1 MENNNPATSQQT
13 SPGSTGN
20 IYEVSLLDLLV
31 ILVQQRWF
39 IIKFTSVFALLA
51 ILYSLLATPVYK
63 STLQIM
69 PPGGSQSGASAM
81 LAAAG
86 IGDLV
91 GGFGATQGDTVVGI
105 TKSNVVLDRVID
117 KNGLLTREP
126 EGFSIIRAVKNIFSS
141 NGEKEPK
148 MRTKVREE
156 LSEQI
161 QSAADKKSGIIS
173 VSVSDTSPE
182 MAVQLAQ
189 SVFDETLAVMQNVA
203 VTPSAKQ
210 RLFIEEQLKENNK
223 ALIKAENDL
232 SAFLKDTG
240 MSSPSGTPSDI
251 GSLGALQARMVA
263 KEIEIKA
270 ARRFA
275 TDANPQLKKLQAEY
289 NAIKKQFEDNKGL
302 TAAASPTGD
311 VKNIT
316 ESSLLYATLFR
327 EYKFRES
334 LVTILLRQYETAK
347 LRESQD
353 PVVIQLLSPPTYPE
367 IRSKPRKAFITIL
380 ATLLGG
386 FFSLIFAFMRH
397 FGGALAKNSDSAPKV
412 NYVKNELH
420 ADFKDFKKKF
430 GNRIKK
436 R

>member
-20 IYEVSLLDLLV
+20 IYQVSLLDLLV
-31 ILVQQRWF
+31 ILVRQRFF
-39 IIKFTSVFALLA
+39 IIKFTSLFALLA
-51 ILYSLLATPVYK
+51 IIYSLLATPVYK

-69 PPGGSQSGASAM
+69 PPGGDSRSGAAAV
-81 LAAAG
+81 LAATGLGELA
-86 IGDLV
+86 
-91 GGFGATQGDTVVGI
+91 GGFGASQGDTVVGI

-117 KNGLLTREP
+117 KNGLLTRESD
-126 EGFSIIRAVKNIFSS
+126 GFSIIGAVKGLFASS
-141 NGEKEPK
+141 DEEKKPK
-148 MRTKVREE
+148 MRTRVRAG

-173 VSVSDTSPE
+173 VSVSDTTPE

-189 SVFDETLAVMQNVA
+189 SVFDETLDVMQDVA

-210 RLFIEEQLKENNK
+210 RLFIEEQLKENTK
-223 ALIKAENDL
+223 YLTEAENNL
-232 SAFLKDTG
+232 STFLKDTG
-240 MSSPSGTPSDI
+240 MGSPSGTPSDI
-251 GSLGALQARMVA
+251 GSLGSLQARMVA

-289 NAIKKQFEDNKGL
+289 NAIKKQFENNKGL
-302 TAAASPTGD
+302 TAAASPTGEI
-311 VKNIT
+311 KNIT
-316 ESSLLYATLFR
+316 ESSLKYATIFR

-347 LRESQD
+347 IREAQD
-353 PVVIQLLSPPTYPE
+353 PIVIQLLSPPTYPE
-367 IRSKPRKAFITIL
+367 LRSKPQRKKIVVL

-386 FFSLIFAFMRH
+386 FLAVFIAFIRH
-397 FGGALAKNSDSAPKV
+397 FLSLSAKDPKV
-412 NYVKNELH
+412 GSQVDFIRNTIVSDLNKLRRKN
-420 ADFKDFKKKF
+420 K
-430 GNRIKK
+430 
-436 R
+436 